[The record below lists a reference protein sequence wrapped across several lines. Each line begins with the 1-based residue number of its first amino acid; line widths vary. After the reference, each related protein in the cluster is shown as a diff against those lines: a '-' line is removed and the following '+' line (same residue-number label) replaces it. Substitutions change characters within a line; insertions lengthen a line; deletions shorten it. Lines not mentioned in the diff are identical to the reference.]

1 MSIYSINVISNEDV
15 AKIFN
20 FDIID
25 TIFTEYPEEYPKD
38 GEYIYVRLDDDI
50 LDELAEEL
58 DWEIE
63 HGGSDNSI
71 SRISNSIHFVEGMR
85 NHYGL
90 DVEVLVHYYT

>member
-1 MSIYSINVISNEDV
+1 MSIYSINVIANEDV

-20 FDIID
+20 FDITD
-25 TIFTEYPEEYPKD
+25 TTFAWGRED

-90 DVEVLVHYYT
+90 DVEVLVHYYV

>member
-1 MSIYSINVISNEDV
+1 MSIYSINVIANEDV

-20 FDIID
+20 FDITD
-25 TIFTEYPEEYPKD
+25 TTFAYTPED
-38 GEYIYVRLDDDI
+38 GEYIYVRLDDDM

-63 HGGSDNSI
+63 HGGPDNSI
-71 SRISNSIHFVEGMR
+71 SRISNSIHFIEGMR